1 MDVSRLEQISIS
13 SRITLPDFT
22 VKEIFMGF
30 YETSNTKSE
39 TLLNIIKDILLRYE
53 LDITKLRGQCFNGA
67 ANMSG
72 KYSGVQTLLRKLESR
87 VLFVHCTAHILNLVA
102 QDAMKNVEMINNF
115 IGVAKDV
122 ISFIRDFPKRI
133 AIFKDLQATCDE
145 NLPALSSFCPTSWG
159 ANFTYPCMRVKSLK
173 TIAANYEQILFFLD
187 EISTNKTDAGS
198 KANGFSQYL
207 QSFEFYF
214 CLLISIQALEK
225 IEILNAQLQKS
236 DLNLCELHE
245 KVKAILE
252 CIVEIR

>member
-1 MDVSRLEQISIS
+1 MRAEEIPELKWWLNKPADYKWLHHDYVNEMLKMMAHEVINIHIRKIKSAEYYSIIVDETMDVSRLEQISIS

-145 NLPALSSFCPTSWG
+145 NLPALSSFCPT
-159 ANFTYPCMRVKSLK
+159 R
-173 TIAANYEQILFFLD
+173 
-187 EISTNKTDAGS
+187 
-198 KANGFSQYL
+198 
-207 QSFEFYF
+207 
-214 CLLISIQALEK
+214 
-225 IEILNAQLQKS
+225 
-236 DLNLCELHE
+236 
-245 KVKAILE
+245 
-252 CIVEIR
+252 